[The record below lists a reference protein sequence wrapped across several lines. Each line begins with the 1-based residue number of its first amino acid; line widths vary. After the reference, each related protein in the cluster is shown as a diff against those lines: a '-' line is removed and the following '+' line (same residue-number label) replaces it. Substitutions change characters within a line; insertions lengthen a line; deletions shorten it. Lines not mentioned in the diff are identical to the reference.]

1 MREIFKHPQAPLGV
15 THVVPINNP
24 NLTHN
29 LCTFFEFQSH
39 AHSEVS
45 FLILFILVITVYV
58 VQKMVD
64 SQNVYSMSLIE
75 AKSLTPLRFTW
86 IQLCLKIVNERDI

>member
-1 MREIFKHPQAPLGV
+1 MREIFKPPQAPLGV

-45 FLILFILVITVYV
+45 FLILFILATTVYV
-58 VQKMVD
+58 VQKMAD
-64 SQNVYSMSLIE
+64 SVKVYSMSPIE
-75 AKSLTPLRFTW
+75 AKSITALRLTG
-86 IQLCLKIVNERDI
+86 IQLC